1 MDAVQLTAPKCLS
14 CCISN
19 HLPLIVSSSWFETR
33 GGKEETPCHS
43 SLSCQGCYCWL
54 LFAFMSPGFLSRTSG
69 SVVFLSAHCQLSL
82 VGVSDLENRRN
93 LAKNLKQWDLFYKR
107 IKEFLIAQNRCLYS
121 VPLLCEVMSYVLE
134 A

>member
-1 MDAVQLTAPKCLS
+1 MPQSFVLPGLLLLVALRFYVPWIPLS
-14 CCISN
+14 DFWERC
-19 HLPLIVSSSWFETR
+19 F
-33 GGKEETPCHS
+33 
-43 SLSCQGCYCWL
+43 SLC
-54 LFAFMSPGFLSRTSG
+54 
-69 SVVFLSAHCQLSL
+69 HCQLSL